1 MISNEARIILEK
13 NIGLSLNQIS
23 ELTLSDEINYVKAK
37 TGKALIFSR
46 KRDSRKIG
54 RGNPLLARKRFT
66 TMEELNTK
74 IDALQK

>member
-1 MISNEARIILEK
+1 MISQEAKATLERG
-13 NIGLSLNQIS
+13 IGLLLSQIS

-37 TGKALIFSR
+37 TGKGLIFSR
-46 KRDSRKIG
+46 KMDPRKIG

-66 TMEELNTK
+66 TMEELNAK